1 MHAHVFQHVPFEG
14 IGSIAHWLSTRSAT
28 VATTRFFHRE
38 LPPLNLSADLLVV
51 MGGPM
56 SVWDESIHPW
66 LIEEKRAIARALEHQ
81 IPVLGICLGAQLIAH
96 VSGAKVYPNSEL
108 EIGWWPIEPVSATPG
123 HFLFSPL
130 TAFHWHGET
139 FDLPI
144 GSTHLAAS
152 LACRHQAFELPHR
165 VMGLQFHLETTPQS
179 ALELITHARHE
190 LTQGRYVQ
198 DEPTL
203 LAAPSSLYTAMNQC
217 MNRVLDY
224 LVADSVGPNSPSMLA

>member
-14 IGSIAHWLSTRSAT
+14 IGSIANWLNARAAT
-28 VATTRFFHRE
+28 VTTTRFFQQE
-38 LPPLNLSADLLVV
+38 LPPVALSADLLIV

-66 LIEEKRAIARALEHQ
+66 LIEEKRAIARALERH

-96 VSGAKVYPNSEL
+96 VSGAKVYPNSER
-108 EIGWWPIEPVSATPG
+108 EIGWWPIEPVATSPG
-123 HFLFSPL
+123 HFSFSPL

-144 GSTHLAAS
+144 GSAHLAAS
-152 LACRHQAFELPHR
+152 VACHHQAFELPHH
-165 VMGLQFHLETTPQS
+165 VIGLQFHLETTPHS
-179 ALELITHARHE
+179 ARELITHARHE
-190 LTQGRYVQ
+190 LTEGRYVQ
-198 DEPTL
+198 DEATL
-203 LAAPSSLYTAMNQC
+203 LSAPLSQYAMMNQC

-224 LVADSVGPNSPSMLA
+224 LVNDSPRPNSTSTFA